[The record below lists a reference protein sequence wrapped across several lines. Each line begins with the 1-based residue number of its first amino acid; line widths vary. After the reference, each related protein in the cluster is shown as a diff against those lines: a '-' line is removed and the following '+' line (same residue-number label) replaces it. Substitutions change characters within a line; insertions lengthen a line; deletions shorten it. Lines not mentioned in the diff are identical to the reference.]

1 MKKQQAGFT
10 LIELVLVIV
19 ILGILAAT
27 ALPRFS
33 DLSSNARQAAVKG
46 LMGGLRS
53 AAALAHATALAQGAS
68 AGQPITMEGQS
79 VTMANFYPTDNAGG
93 IQAAMQD
100 TTGFAITSAS
110 APITFSPNG
119 ATTPASCFVSYTAA
133 AANSAPTIS
142 IQVGG
147 C

>member
-27 ALPRFS
+27 ALPRFAN
-33 DLSSNARQAAVKG
+33 LSTNARQAAVQG

-53 AAALAHATALAQGAS
+53 AAALAHATSLAQGAGAATTIS
-68 AGQPITMEGQS
+68 MEGQN
-79 VTMANFYPTDNAGG
+79 VTMANFYPTADGAG

-100 TTGFAITSAS
+100 TTGFAITNA
-110 APITFSPNG
+110 ANPITFSPNG

-142 IQVGG
+142 FQVGG